1 MSRKYK
7 ITLLLLLLLGLLVY
21 TAPRLLSVKEIQSE
35 LIDRAGASID
45 AEISMGQ
52 MRWRWTPLPH
62 LTLLDTTVT
71 HQDYVLRLPE
81 TRIYP
86 DWQALLAGRI
96 DMGSISLLAPDLL
109 LNPSILSA
117 AEWQAPALPRTNVT
131 ITGGTVST
139 PSFAA
144 DQLRLKNLSLAGISL
159 KIRNRFDHM
168 SVSLQ
173 GSSSFAAAFALEGKY
188 FPGSG
193 AYSGTVKAEKFQ
205 LPEMIASDSRT
216 ITPLASKV
224 DFSCDI
230 TGQGLHAVQVLFD
243 GNLPAFAL
251 QRLENSVPFIFQR
264 AKLRLEK
271 KGRDLTAKIVELR
284 LADQEATF
292 SGTVSRTFG
301 ADAGLPFYR
310 LDLAAADIDLNEVRA
325 RLLKLLGDEH
335 ITRTVCDVVR
345 AGRAKSATYTFDAPL
360 AGFRDLME
368 MTINVDVDNAEI
380 HVPEVELDLSRA
392 SGPIVIEDG
401 ILHGS
406 GLTTWLG
413 DHYGSN
419 GSFSL
424 GLSEHNWL
432 FTLDLDIDADLATLP
447 QTLHHL
453 IDDDNFRRE
462 VVKFSSQGRK
472 MGHLTIGDD
481 LRDFTVDV
489 RIPDLQ
495 GSTVNYER
503 ISWPINLQGGMLHIY
518 GHEVEWR
525 QFAAEVGP
533 HKLVECSGNL
543 IWGESGMPFTVKSA
557 AATLEASSFLKELM
571 RYPLIAATLSPSIAS
586 AEGQLVVRKGEVNGP
601 FISPADWQYA
611 LSAGLE
617 NMIVTSPQLP
627 APVPVSRGTLEMD
640 RNHVSLA
647 DASLTF
653 LDSPLTLSATL
664 SHNLFADWS
673 GRLVLDGPIS
683 PAQGAW
689 LAGKNWIPTLFF
701 PKIPCEIKKFAI
713 NFAEED
719 LDISGTLANKSLSG
733 LPIEAVVE
741 VNVTEGRH
749 TRSSLHFFK
758 KDQDGLVTISG
769 DSRTSAPEIAFQ
781 GRLDWETLAAIFTRH
796 TILNGELSGLFKLTL
811 PMQGKNGF
819 SFNGRAEARD
829 LEWLW
834 GNSLRK
840 VAVSH
845 AALLGNREHLRIDDL
860 AFSFENEKI
869 SGSGDLLF
877 HPQEVTLDLAFHAE
891 TLSQQVLTHF
901 IDDLSVFYKKIKG
914 PDPGDDASR
923 LAKRITGGIR
933 LEAEQFQLAESIKE
947 GKAASYKLT
956 PFAGRID
963 FSDPNT
969 ITLFLIDSNFCGLA
983 IDGTLKWRDKES
995 SKEFLLKNP
1004 ADSLPFFEEFLPC
1017 AGVRNTLITGPFAI
1031 NASLTDENGTLAS
1044 GTLHL
1049 QAKDGILQKMDLLSK
1064 IFKLINFTDL
1074 YQGLFSSGFR
1084 YKVLKID
1091 GHVVNNILILDKAVM
1106 EGEGMDIIAQ
1116 GNINLPDLESDL
1128 TIFIVPFKSID
1139 KIINMVPWVGR
1150 IIGGKK
1156 RHILTYP
1163 VRVTGNL
1170 REPEL
1175 SVLSPTAIGKAA
1187 IDFVFDTITF
1197 PLDLLPDMDAPEPAG
1212 EEKQPEQTGR

>member
-7 ITLLLLLLLGLLVY
+7 ITLLLLLLLGLLIY
-21 TAPRLLSVKEIQSE
+21 TAPRLLSVQEIQSE
-35 LIDRAGASID
+35 LIGQAGEAMD
-45 AEISMGQ
+45 AEIGMGQ
-52 MRWRWTPLPH
+52 MRWVWTPLPH
-62 LTLLDTTVT
+62 LTLLDATVT
-71 HQDYVLRLPE
+71 HRDYVLRLPE

-86 DWQALLAGRI
+86 DWKALLAGRI
-96 DMGSISLLAPDLL
+96 DLGSIALVAPDLL
-109 LNPSILSA
+109 LNPSFLSPT
-117 AEWQAPALPRTNVT
+117 ERQTPSLGRTNVT
-131 ITGGTVST
+131 ITGGTVSI

-144 DQLRLKNLSLAGISL
+144 GQVHVKKLALAGISV

-168 SVSLQ
+168 AVSLR
-173 GSSSFAAAFALEGKY
+173 GSSSFAASLAVEGKY

-205 LPEMIASDSRT
+205 LPEMMESATRT
-216 ITPLASKV
+216 ITPLPSRV
-224 DFSCDI
+224 DFNCDI
-230 TGQGLHAVQVLFD
+230 SGQGLHAAQVLFD
-243 GNLPAFAL
+243 GNIPAFAL
-251 QRLENSVPFIFQR
+251 QRLENPVPFIFDR

-271 KGRDLTAKIVELR
+271 KGRDLTAEIIELG
-284 LADQEATF
+284 LAGQDVTF
-292 SGTVSRTFG
+292 SGTISRTFG
-301 ADAGLPFYR
+301 GDALLPFYR
-310 LDLAAADIDLNEVRA
+310 LDLAATEIDLNEVRA
-325 RLLKLLGDEH
+325 RLLELLGDEH

-360 AGFRDLME
+360 AGFKDLME

-380 HVPEVELDLSRA
+380 HVPAVELDLSRA
-392 SGPIVIEDG
+392 SGPIIIEDG
-401 ILHGS
+401 IIHGS

-424 GLSEHNWL
+424 GLSEHNWR

-481 LRDFTVDV
+481 LRNFTVDV

-543 IWGESGMPFTVKSA
+543 LWGESGIPFTVNSV
-557 AATLEASSFLKELM
+557 AATLEATSFLNELM

-586 AEGQLVVRKGEVNGP
+586 AEGRLVVSKGEVNGP
-601 FISPADWQYA
+601 FISPADWQYT

-653 LDSPLTLSATL
+653 LDSPLALSATL

-683 PAQGAW
+683 SAQGAW
-689 LAGKNWIPTLFF
+689 LAGKNWIPALFF

-749 TRSSLHFFK
+749 MRSSLHFFK

-796 TILNGELSGLFKLTL
+796 TILNGELTGLFKLTL

-819 SFNGRAEARD
+819 SFTGRAEARD

-840 VAVSH
+840 VAVSR
-845 AALLGNREHLRIDDL
+845 AALRGDREHLRIDDL
-860 AFSFENEKI
+860 SFSFENEKI
-869 SGSGDLLF
+869 SGAGGLQF
-877 HPQEVTLDLAFHAE
+877 HPQEVALDLSAHAE
-891 TLSQQVLTHF
+891 TLSQHVLTNF
-901 IDDLSVFYKKIKG
+901 IDDFSVFLKKFKG
-914 PDPGDDASR
+914 GQEDGDANWLSR
-923 LAKRITGGIR
+923 KITGGIK
-933 LEAEQFQLAESIKE
+933 LEAEQFQLAETIRG

-963 FSDPNT
+963 FSDPKV

-983 IDGTLKWRDKES
+983 IDGTLKWRDNGS

-1004 ADSLPFFEEFLPC
+1004 ADSRQLFEEFLPC
-1017 AGVRNTLITGPFAI
+1017 AGVKTTLISGPFTV
-1031 NASLTDENGTLAS
+1031 NASLTDENGTLSS

-1049 QAKDGILQKMDLLSK
+1049 QAENGILQKMDLLSK

-1074 YQGLFSSGFR
+1074 YQGLFSRGFR

-1091 GHVVNNILILDKAVM
+1091 GHVANNLLILDKAVM

-1116 GNINLPDLESDL
+1116 GTINLPDLESNL

-1175 SVLSPTAIGKAA
+1175 SMLSPTAIGKAA

-1197 PLDLLPDMDAPEPAG
+1197 PLDLLPSMDVAEPAG
-1212 EEKQPEQTGR
+1212 EEKQPGR